1 MWYNSLMNI
10 ITSKSNNG
18 IKKVKKLHQKK
29 YRIDSYLIE
38 GWHLYEEAIN
48 HQAPI
53 EQVFVLEEF
62 VDKVK
67 KDTKATIVSPEVLA
81 EIADSISPQGLVAE
95 NLALYARESFSS
107 SCYPPS

>member
-62 VDKVK
+62 VDKIK
-67 KDTKATIVSPEVLA
+67 KDTKVTIVSPVSYTHL
-81 EIADSISPQGLVAE
+81 DVYKRQ
-95 NLALYARESFSS
+95 ALYRWIRS
-107 SCYPPS
+107 

>member
-29 YRIDSYLIE
+29 YRVDSYLIE

-62 VDKVK
+62 VDKIKVDAK
-67 KDTKATIVSPEVLA
+67 VTIVSPEVLA
-81 EIADSISPQGLVAE
+81 EIADSKSQSSI
-95 NLALYARESFSS
+95 FSWLKDGIY
-107 SCYPPS
+107 C